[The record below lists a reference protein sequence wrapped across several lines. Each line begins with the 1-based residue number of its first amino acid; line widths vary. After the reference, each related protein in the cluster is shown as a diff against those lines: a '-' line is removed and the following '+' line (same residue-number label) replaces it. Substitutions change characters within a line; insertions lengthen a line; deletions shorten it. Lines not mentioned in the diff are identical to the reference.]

1 MFDPSEVEHGFQP
14 PPPPPPAEVAQAA
27 AASEQV
33 ELPSEEAQQQ
43 AEQASPSS
51 PEQTPSAAQAA
62 QAPSPHQAPFS
73 APQPNGTPGYYA
85 AQPAQYNPSQYQAPY
100 QVTYYSQQVSPPP
113 AYPNQPVPPPPY
125 TPAQPKYKPEGL
137 AIASMVLGICSVVLG
152 SLVCAILALVFSS
165 RVKSHYPNGNLGPN
179 TTYVKVGKICG
190 AVGLG
195 ISIFMIV
202 LVIVALIL
210 LFTYG
215 IFEYLNDFSYYFNY

>member
-85 AQPAQYNPSQYQAPY
+85 AQPAQYNPGQYQAPY
-100 QVTYYSQQVSPPP
+100 QVTYYSQQVPPRRRIP
-113 AYPNQPVPPPPY
+113 
-125 TPAQPKYKPEGL
+125 
-137 AIASMVLGICSVVLG
+137 I
-152 SLVCAILALVFSS
+152 S
-165 RVKSHYPNGNLGPN
+165 RFPLP
-179 TTYVKVGKICG
+179 
-190 AVGLG
+190 
-195 ISIFMIV
+195 
-202 LVIVALIL
+202 LIL
-210 LFTYG
+210 RHSPNISRRDWPLLLWCWESAPLYWEAWCAPF
-215 IFEYLNDFSYYFNY
+215 